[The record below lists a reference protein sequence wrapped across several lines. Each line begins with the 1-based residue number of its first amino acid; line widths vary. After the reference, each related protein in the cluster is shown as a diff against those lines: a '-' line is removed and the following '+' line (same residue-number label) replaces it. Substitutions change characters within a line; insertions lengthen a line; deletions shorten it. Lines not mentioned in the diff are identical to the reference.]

1 MTLVLEFEWSAA
13 HTTVRVHDR
22 ATAQVV
28 VEAASEHLSSDPDQ
42 HDPAT
47 WWSATRAATA
57 DALAGMA
64 AMGLPTDE
72 FASILVT
79 VGDPPGGLVVLD
91 HRGDV
96 VRPALLGSHTASAAD
111 ADWLCSHAP
120 GGADSWIDA
129 TGGPPTAGSTVA
141 LLSWLHRS
149 DPEAWRRLQRV
160 TLPTGWLVERLTG
173 EARLGA
179 HDAIGTGVVDRR
191 DPSRWRTD
199 LLRVVDPERDWALA
213 LPHLVVP
220 ADAAEASSLRPP
232 RRSASA
238 RRCPCTPAAPAGA
251 ERRRTPTGRHPPFVS
266 TGFSCGLRSRRD
278 EGMDV
283 GATVLTST
291 RAGRLRARRCATRG
305 RAVSEVVFDE
315 VTKRF
320 GDVTAVSRLTLSI
333 ADGEFMVLL
342 GPSGC
347 GKTTALR
354 MIAGLET
361 VTEGTLR
368 IGDRVVNDVEA
379 KDRDISMV
387 FQSYALYPHMTVA
400 KNVESPL
407 VARKFH
413 VDGEDEPRKLH
424 AAERKERIAE
434 ATGGPRPHRPARPQ
448 ARGALGRSAPARRP
462 GPGHRRPP
470 VGVPDGRAAV
480 EPRRQAPGPDPPR
493 ARRAPEATRHHL
505 RLRHPRP
512 GRGHDHGRPHRHHQR
527 RRAPTGRTA
536 PGRVRPPR
544 EPLRGPLHRIATHEH
559 GARPGGGRRRRHVR
573 RPGRPTDLRGTARRP
588 NPSSTAR
595 PS

>member
-13 HTTVRVHDR
+13 CTTVRVHDR

-28 VEAASEHLSSDPDQ
+28 VEAASEHFSSDPDQ

-47 WWSATRAATA
+47 WWSATRAAAA

-179 HDAIGTGVVDRR
+179 HDALGTGVVDRR

-220 ADAAEASSLRPP
+220 ADACGGLVAPAAEALGLRP
-232 RRSASA
+232 
-238 RRCPCTPAAPAGA
+238 
-251 ERRRTPTGRHPPFVS
+251 
-266 TGFSCGLRSRRD
+266 
-278 EGMDV
+278 
-283 GATVLTST
+283 
-291 RAGRLRARRCATRG
+291 
-305 RAVSEVVFDE
+305 
-315 VTKRF
+315 
-320 GDVTAVSRLTLSI
+320 
-333 ADGEFMVLL
+333 
-342 GPSGC
+342 
-347 GKTTALR
+347 ALP
-354 MIAGLET
+354 
-361 VTEGTLR
+361 V
-368 IGDRVVNDVEA
+368 
-379 KDRDISMV
+379 
-387 FQSYALYPHMTVA
+387 
-400 KNVESPL
+400 
-407 VARKFH
+407 
-413 VDGEDEPRKLH
+413 H
-424 AAERKERIAE
+424 A
-434 ATGGPRPHRPARPQ
+434 GGPR
-448 ARGALGRSAPARRP
+448 RR
-462 GPGHRRPP
+462 
-470 VGVPDGRAAV
+470 
-480 EPRRQAPGPDPPR
+480 
-493 ARRAPEATRHHL
+493 
-505 RLRHPRP
+505 
-512 GRGHDHGRPHRHHQR
+512 
-527 RRAPTGRTA
+527 
-536 PGRVRPPR
+536 
-544 EPLRGPLHRIATHEH
+544 
-559 GARPGGGRRRRHVR
+559 
-573 RPGRPTDLRGTARRP
+573 
-588 NPSSTAR
+588 
-595 PS
+595 